1 MKYISACPIRIIPF
15 DLGRTIYEEDFETIT
30 KAISSNY
37 SIIEKS
43 TREKSILKDCLLIFS
58 ISENVKGFIFKK
70 GILVVVLTEPK
81 IDFTDNYQF
90 FSIDYCES
98 RKKAHNQLFNWEHDT
113 STSIK
118 KAITLLWSTIRDN
131 QSKEKLRESAK
142 ESFENKGLSYVMTLS
157 MFDISEDICET
168 MSFNEYPNWLKNNIY
183 ALLDPSVLFLED
195 THKFEPSGDHII
207 DTKNILDSIKFE
219 EEPKDYEKHRN
230 LDTYM
235 SWAAVV
241 TVGQIQETDIEEYT
255 ALEVQLQ
262 SDWFYLYCLDKT
274 LKKDGKLNKKEII
287 SYQQMSYDIELLEN
301 RLYDFDDSSMPARVL
316 EIQKGLVITSGLQD
330 NIQHFQRKIKFILER
345 EKLNTDLRQ
354 KRLGQSSEILLF
366 IIAFIEI
373 APIVSE
379 YGNKIFSHA
388 GIVANCMIFLLGFI
402 LLLRKE

>member
-15 DLGRTIYEEDFETIT
+15 DLGRTIYEEDLEKIT
-30 KAISSNY
+30 NAINSNY
-37 SIIEKS
+37 SIIEES
-43 TREKSILKDCLLIFS
+43 SRQKSILKDCLLIFS
-58 ISENVKGFIFKK
+58 ISENVKGFIYKK

-81 IDFTDNYQF
+81 VDFSDDYQF
-90 FSIDYCES
+90 FSIDYCEN
-98 RKKAHNQLFNWEHDT
+98 RKAAHNKLFNWEHSE

-118 KAITLLWSTIRDN
+118 KALELLWSTIQEN
-131 QSKEKLRESAK
+131 KSKEKLRESANG
-142 ESFENKGLSYVMTLS
+142 SFENQGLSYVMTLS
-157 MFDISEDICET
+157 MFDVPADVCGT
-168 MSFNEYPNWLKNNIY
+168 FSFKGYPNWLRNNIY
-183 ALLDPSVLFLED
+183 ALLEPSVLYLED
-195 THKFEPSGDHII
+195 SHKFEPSGDYRIY
-207 DTKNILDSIKFE
+207 TKNILNDINFE

-262 SDWFYLYCLDKT
+262 SDWYYIYCLDKA
-274 LKKDGKLNKKEII
+274 LKKDEKLKKKDII
-287 SYQQMSYDIELLEN
+287 SYQQMSYDIDLLEN
-301 RLYDFDDSSMPARVL
+301 RLYDFDDSSMPTRVL
-316 EIQKGLVITSGLQD
+316 EIQKGLVITSGLHD
-330 NIQHFQRKIKFILER
+330 NIQHLQRKIKFILER

-373 APIVSE
+373 APTVSE
-379 YGNKIFSHA
+379 YGNKVFPHA
-388 GIVANCMIFLLGFI
+388 GIVANFMIVLVGLI